1 MNEARRQTLE
11 SLKARVAALEGG
23 DFQPVVREQAD
34 VSSSRRTVIV
44 SEIGG
49 FETVQISHEEVGFQS
64 AREEIPPFELSCVP
78 EPSGMPSESPTSHA
92 DKPEGK
98 NPCSSG
104 DAFRD
109 IVRLCG
115 YHDFCSDGMRKRLA
129 REGFANETAQEA
141 VGEAVR
147 IGLIDDLRWGEM
159 RIAALM
165 RKGVGVVRIERDL
178 ADNGIDIGRI
188 RDWPEAFQ
196 ERFGSE
202 YERACE
208 QLRKSPP
215 HAKNLR
221 AAAYGKLIRKGYT
234 PAVAHRVSGEWYE
247 NYRDA

>member
-1 MNEARRQTLE
+1 MVLMDEARRQTLE
-11 SLKARVAALEGG
+11 SLKARVAALEGEDCPPARERNESRG
-23 DFQPVVREQAD
+23 FSRHTVASTAREEAGFQPAW
-34 VSSSRRTVIV
+34 
-44 SEIGG
+44 
-49 FETVQISHEEVGFQS
+49 
-64 AREEIPPFELSCVP
+64 EEIPPFELSCVP
-78 EPSGMPSESPTSHA
+78 EPSGMPEPSGVPSESPASRA

-98 NPCSSG
+98 DPRSSG

-129 REGFANETAQEA
+129 REGFANEAAQEA

-178 ADNGIDIGRI
+178 ADSGIDIGRI

-202 YERACE
+202 YERASE

-247 NYRDA
+247 NHCDA